1 MLCMS
6 TYAERLARAM
16 SVRGMS
22 PHTDQSELARRVGMG
37 CKPQNIQHLLDPN
50 KNAKS
55 SKYTARI
62 AEVLNVDPQWLAYET
77 GTMDAGQPKLFT
89 AIEEMELVL
98 NNAGQFET
106 AQRQVAQAILAKLS
120 GARLT
125 KALAHLQDLAAEGV
139 TEKADDPDRGFEI
152 SGGTPDPIEMPAKR
166 RGHR

>member
-1 MLCMS
+1 MS

-62 AEVLNVDPQWLAYET
+62 AEVLGVDPQWLAYET
-77 GTMDAGQPKLFT
+77 GAMDAGQPKLFT
-89 AIEEMELVL
+89 AVEEMELL
-98 NNAGQFET
+98 LSSSGQFET

-120 GARLT
+120 GASLT
-125 KALAHLQDLAAEGV
+125 KALAYLQELAAGALGEH
-139 TEKADDPDRGFEI
+139 TDQPSHGFEV
-152 SGGTPDPIEMPAKR
+152 SGGTPDPVEVPAKR
-166 RGHR
+166 RAHR